1 MFGRKVQT
9 TGEVRPA
16 DFPDEVRVTADHES
30 VEGTGQAD
38 LEAFAGAFECRLL
51 VDDNHDC
58 AALEP
63 LHHDKSS
70 IHEFSRGVPPRGDN
84 AMVQLYRLALTSRVH
99 RGR

>member
-1 MFGRKVQT
+1 MFLDGRFKRQARSGPPTSRMKSGSPQT
-9 TGEVRPA
+9 
-16 DFPDEVRVTADHES
+16 ES
-30 VEGTGQAD
+30 VERTGQAD
-38 LEAFAGAFECRLL
+38 LEAFAGAFERRLL

-70 IHEFSRGVPPRGDN
+70 IHKFSRGVPPRSDN